1 MNAFLALG
9 AALIL
14 GALFGK
20 IMNKIKMPAVAGY
33 IIAGLVIGVSGFRIL
48 NGVSLDAL
56 SFLSDFALCIIAFNI
71 GSELEVDILKK
82 MGRSIFVIATFEALT
97 AFVLVSGVTYLVSKD
112 LALALILGAVSSA
125 TAPAATVMV
134 LKEFNAKG
142 PLTSTL
148 LGIVAVDDVIC
159 LMIYSVA
166 SAVAKVLIAH
176 STLSVYK
183 VVMLPLAEIFFSM
196 LLGIALGVIMSL
208 LIKTAN
214 RDSETLLYVVGTL
227 LVLVG
232 VATHF
237 ELSTLLSAMA
247 LGAAVANLSKHKHK
261 AFENID
267 NFSPPIIA
275 AFFVLAGARLDIFL
289 LPQIGVIGVLYL
301 VFRIAGKLLGASM
314 GATVA
319 HSPKVVKKYIGLGLL
334 SQVGVAVGLAIT
346 VSKEF
351 PGTMLGSV
359 VVTILLST
367 TILTEIIGPYA
378 TKYAIMKADETNL

>member
-14 GALFGK
+14 GALCGK
-20 IMNKIKMPAVAGY
+20 LMNKIKMPAVAGY
-33 IIAGLVIGVSGFRIL
+33 IIAGLLIGVSGFRIL
-48 NGVSLDAL
+48 DAPSLDNL
-56 SFLSDFALCIIAFNI
+56 SFLSDLALCIIAFNI
-71 GSELEVDILKK
+71 GSELEVELLQK
-82 MGRSIFVIATFEALT
+82 MGNSIFVIATVEALM
-97 AFVLVSGVTYLVSKD
+97 AFALVAGITFLVSRD

-134 LKEFNAKG
+134 LKEYNAKG
-142 PLTSTL
+142 PLTSSL

-166 SAVAKVLIAH
+166 SAIAKVLIAH
-176 STLSVYK
+176 SSLSVVK
-183 VVMLPLAEIFFSM
+183 VVLLPLAEIFFS
-196 LLGIALGVIMSL
+196 LLLGITLGIALAL
-208 LIKTAN
+208 LVKNAR
-214 RDSETLLYVVGTL
+214 RDSETLLFVVGTL
-227 LVLVG
+227 LVLIG
-232 VATHF
+232 VATRF

-247 LGAAVANLSKHKHK
+247 LGATIANLSKHKHK

-289 LPQIGVIGVLYL
+289 LPQIGLIGLLYL
-301 VFRIAGKLLGASM
+301 VFRIVGKLAGASLGASL
-314 GATVA
+314 A
-319 HSPKVVKKYIGLGLL
+319 HAPRVVKQYIGFGLL

-351 PGTMLGSV
+351 PGTMLGSI

>member
-9 AALIL
+9 TALIL
-14 GALFGK
+14 GALCGK

-33 IIAGLVIGVSGFRIL
+33 IIAGLLIGVSGFRVL
-48 NGVSLDAL
+48 DVGSLDKL
-56 SFLSDFALCIIAFNI
+56 SFISDFALCIIAFNI
-71 GSELEVDILKK
+71 GSELEVNILKK
-82 MGRSIFVIATFEALT
+82 MGRSIFIIATFEALM
-97 AFVLVSGVTYLVSKD
+97 AFILVTGITYLVSRN

-166 SAVAKVLIAH
+166 SAIAKVLIAH
-176 STLSVYK
+176 TTLSVYK
-183 VVMLPLAEIFFSM
+183 VVMLPLGEIFFSL
-196 LLGIALGVIMSL
+196 LLGIVLGVVLAL
-208 LIKTAN
+208 LLKNAN
-214 RDSETLLYVVGTL
+214 RDSDTLLFVVGSL

-232 VATHF
+232 VANHF
-237 ELSTLLSAMA
+237 HLSTLLSAMA
-247 LGAAVANLSKHKHK
+247 LGATIANLSKHKHQ

-267 NFSPPIIA
+267 NFSPPLIA

-289 LPQIGVIGVLYL
+289 LPQIGLIGLMYL
-301 VFRIAGKLLGASM
+301 VFRIIGKIL
-314 GATVA
+314 GATVGA
-319 HSPKVVKKYIGLGLL
+319 SIAQAPKVVKKYIGFGLL

-346 VSKEF
+346 VSNEF
-351 PGTMLGSV
+351 PGTALGTI

-367 TILTEIIGPYA
+367 TILTEIIGPYT
-378 TKYAIMKADETNL
+378 TKYAIMKAGETNL

>member
-166 SAVAKVLIAH
+166 SAVAKVLMAH

-183 VVMLPLAEIFFSM
+183 VVMLPLAEIFFSL
-196 LLGIALGVIMSL
+196 LLGIALGIIMSL

-237 ELSTLLSAMA
+237 HLSTLLSAMA

-289 LPQIGVIGVLYL
+289 LPQIGLIGVLYL

-319 HSPKVVKKYIGLGLL
+319 RSPKVVKKYIGLGLL

>member
-134 LKEFNAKG
+134 LKEYNAKG

-166 SAVAKVLIAH
+166 SAVAKVLMAH

-183 VVMLPLAEIFFSM
+183 VVMLPLAEIFFSL

-319 HSPKVVKKYIGLGLL
+319 RSPKVVKKYIGLGLL

>member
-134 LKEFNAKG
+134 LKEYNAKG

-166 SAVAKVLIAH
+166 SAVAKVLMAH

-183 VVMLPLAEIFFSM
+183 VVMLPLAEIFFSL
-196 LLGIALGVIMSL
+196 LLGIALGIIMSL

-237 ELSTLLSAMA
+237 HLSTLLSAMA

-289 LPQIGVIGVLYL
+289 LPQIGLIGVLYL
-301 VFRIAGKLLGASM
+301 LFRIAGKLLGASI

-319 HSPKVVKKYIGLGLL
+319 HAPKMVKKYIGLGLL
-334 SQVGVAVGLAIT
+334 SQVGVTVGLAIT

>member
-9 AALIL
+9 TALIL
-14 GALFGK
+14 GALCGK

-33 IIAGLVIGVSGFRIL
+33 IIAGLLIGVSGFRVL
-48 NGVSLDAL
+48 DVVSLDKL
-56 SFLSDFALCIIAFNI
+56 SFISDFALCIIAFNI
-71 GSELEVDILKK
+71 GSELEVNILKK
-82 MGRSIFVIATFEALT
+82 MGRSIFVIATFEALM
-97 AFVLVSGVTYLVSKD
+97 AFILVTGITYLISHN

-134 LKEFNAKG
+134 LKEYNAKG

-166 SAVAKVLIAH
+166 SAIAKVLIAH
-176 STLSVYK
+176 TELSVYK
-183 VVMLPLAEIFFSM
+183 VVMLPLGEIFFSL
-196 LLGIALGVIMSL
+196 LLGIVLGVVLAL
-208 LIKTAN
+208 LLKNAT
-214 RDSETLLYVVGTL
+214 RDSDTLLFVVGTL

-232 VATHF
+232 IANHF
-237 ELSTLLSAMA
+237 QLSTLLSAMA
-247 LGAAVANLSKHKHK
+247 LGATIANLSKHKHQ

-267 NFSPPIIA
+267 NFSPPLIA

-289 LPQIGVIGVLYL
+289 LPQIGLIGLMYL
-301 VFRIAGKLLGASM
+301 LFRIIGKVLGATLGAS
-314 GATVA
+314 VA
-319 HSPKVVKKYIGLGLL
+319 HAPKVVKKYIGLGLL

-346 VSKEF
+346 VSNEF
-351 PGTMLGSV
+351 PGTALGTI

-367 TILTEIIGPYA
+367 TILTEIIGPYT
-378 TKYAIMKADETNL
+378 TKYAIMKAGETNL